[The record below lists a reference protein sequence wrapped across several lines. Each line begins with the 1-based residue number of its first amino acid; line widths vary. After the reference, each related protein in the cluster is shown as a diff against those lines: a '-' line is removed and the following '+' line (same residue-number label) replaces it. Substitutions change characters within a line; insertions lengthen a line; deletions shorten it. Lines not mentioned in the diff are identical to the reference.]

1 MKRRIIALRSKLAGK
16 AYIAYSSFA
25 PDGKTVLEIESEND
39 KRLHNYIEENGLPDV
54 IKVESLG
61 YFSVIPV
68 KDGGRLAGKIAV
80 ITGGAQGIGEGL
92 AKALSDEGAA
102 VVVADMNYEGA
113 KDVAGSL
120 ENATAVQV
128 NVTDEQSVAR
138 MYDTAVMALGGVD
151 IAVANAGIAIAG
163 SLDEMTKDCFEKI
176 TAVNYT
182 GYFLTAKYASDIM
195 KIQHEYTPD
204 AMYDIIQINSKSG
217 IAGSNKNFAYSGSKF
232 GGIGITQSI
241 ALELAPYNI
250 KVNAVCPGNFLDGP
264 LWSDP
269 EKGLFVQFLKAGK
282 IPGAKTV
289 DDVRKAYESKV
300 PLGRGCRV
308 KDIARAVLYICEQEY
323 ETGQVLPVT
332 GGQETLN

>member
-1 MKRRIIALRSKLAGK
+1 MIGKIIALYSKIKGL
-16 AYIAYSSFA
+16 AYINYSDFA
-25 PDGKTVLEIESEND
+25 TDGKKVLEIESEND
-39 KRLHNYIEENGLPDV
+39 EIINYIEENGLPDL
-54 IKVESLG
+54 IKVTGLG
-61 YFSVIPV
+61 YFTVTPIKS
-68 KDGGRLAGKIAV
+68 GGRLAGKIAV

-92 AKALSDEGAA
+92 AKALSEEGAA
-102 VVVADMNYEGA
+102 VVVADMNYDGA
-113 KDVAGSL
+113 TAVAKSL
-120 ENATAVQV
+120 ENAIAVEV
-128 NVTDEQSVAR
+128 NVTDEQSVKR
-138 MYDTAVMALGGVD
+138 MCDKAVLAFGGID
-151 IAVANAGIAIAG
+151 IMIANAGIAIAG
-163 SLDEMTKDCFEKI
+163 GLDEMTKDCFEKI
-176 TAVNYT
+176 TSVNYT

-195 KIQHEYTPD
+195 KIQHEYLPYD
-204 AMYDIIQINSKSG
+204 MYDIIQINSKSG

-308 KDIARAVLYICEQEY
+308 KDIARAVLYVCEQEY